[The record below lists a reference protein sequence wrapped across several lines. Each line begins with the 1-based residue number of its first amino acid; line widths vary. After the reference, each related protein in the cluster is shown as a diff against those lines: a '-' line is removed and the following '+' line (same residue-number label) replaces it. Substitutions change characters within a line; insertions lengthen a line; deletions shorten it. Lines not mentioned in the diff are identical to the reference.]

1 VIIFLRESKIV
12 GKKGL
17 DRLQTYKQIKAERER
32 EKGTE
37 TKTRVVDKWTQRQC
51 QSVCVRAR

>member
-32 EKGTE
+32 EIGTE
-37 TKTRVVDKWTQRQC
+37 TKTRVVDKWTQR
-51 QSVCVRAR
+51 